1 MKKRFLVLAAT
12 VLIGAAACGGGDGE
26 AGGKPAG
33 HDMPGHDMGGMSAG
47 TAAKGDHNDQDVMF
61 AQMMIPHHRQ
71 AVQMSKVVAAG
82 SGDAEVKRLAARI
95 ERAQAPEIQTMTG
108 WLKQWGAG
116 ERPAAGGQMPGMDHG
131 AGMPG
136 MMSDAQMKK
145 FSGLKGAALDERFL
159 TMMIEHHEGAVTMAG
174 DELSKGA
181 NGPAKTLAQAIVT
194 TQRTEIATMRSML
207 KK

>member
-33 HDMPGHDMGGMSAG
+33 HDMPGHDMGGMSIG

-82 SGDAEVKRLAARI
+82 FRRRRGQAAGCADRAGAGPRDPDHDRLAEAVGRGRAARG
-95 ERAQAPEIQTMTG
+95 RMGRCPAWTTAPG
-108 WLKQWGAG
+108 CRG
-116 ERPAAGGQMPGMDHG
+116 
-131 AGMPG
+131 
-136 MMSDAQMKK
+136 
-145 FSGLKGAALDERFL
+145 
-159 TMMIEHHEGAVTMAG
+159 
-174 DELSKGA
+174 
-181 NGPAKTLAQAIVT
+181 
-194 TQRTEIATMRSML
+194 
-207 KK
+207 